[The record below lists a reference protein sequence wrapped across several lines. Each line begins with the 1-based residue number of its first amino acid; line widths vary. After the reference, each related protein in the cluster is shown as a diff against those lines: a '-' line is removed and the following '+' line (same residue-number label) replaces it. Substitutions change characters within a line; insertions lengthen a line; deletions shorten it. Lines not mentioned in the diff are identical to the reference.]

1 MKKQKLLDTLIKNED
16 LMIDGLIL
24 AHREQLGDFYK
35 NRHEAMGNMVEADL
49 IWATRDYLC
58 HSNPEDY
65 LKDLRKGLVR
75 NIKDTIKS
83 LAVLDKTIESET
95 YWKYEEDLKRV
106 KEKNDVDDGTERDSE
121 VKYYKSNT
129 GECEEANQEDA

>member
-24 AHREQLGDFYK
+24 AHREQMGDFYK

-49 IWATRDYLC
+49 IWATREYIDAL
-58 HSNPEDY
+58 NPEDY
-65 LKDLRKGLVR
+65 LKDLREGLVR

-106 KEKNDVDDGTERDSE
+106 KEKNDADDGTERDSE

-129 GECEEANQEDA
+129 GKCEEANQEDA